1 MLNLLPNQNNALP
14 ILPALPVAGGG
25 MSFSSNHEI
34 SSILDN
40 ERLCFVS
47 SGSVAIAL
55 ALKEQNISK
64 GDEVLVPAYHCPTMI
79 EPITAVDSKPVF
91 YEINKDLSVD
101 IEDVKNKISDKT
113 KAILVPHL
121 FGVKQNINQLRRS
134 SKLLSKVCVIED
146 CAHAF
151 FQQEMYNLVEGDYMI
166 GSLTKFFPTH
176 DGGVLVAKKEIKNV
190 PISLSIK
197 QEIKSLYNIFHVAV
211 QYGRF
216 KWLAWP
222 FALISLLR
230 NRESKSEDDIEVAHS
245 YADAATCGEVDIYA
259 ASKSCKFVIDHANFK
274 KIVEKRRQN
283 YFYILDSLKNVKN
296 LDLSLNCTDSD
307 FIPYMVVGV
316 LQQPG
321 LHHPLL
327 INKKLPIWRWEH
339 LFSSQCQNANAYSKS
354 LIQIPCHHQLSSKEL
369 LTMVDGIKEC
379 LSEK

>member
-25 MSFSSNHEI
+25 VSFSSNHEI

-79 EPITAVDSKPVF
+79 EPIIGVAATPVF
-91 YEINKDLSVD
+91 YEINKDLSIDV
-101 IEDVKNKISDKT
+101 EDVKSKISDKT

-121 FGVKQNINQLRRS
+121 FGVKQNIKQLRQS
-134 SKLLSKVCVIED
+134 SELLSKVCVIED

-151 FQQEMYNLVEGDYMI
+151 FQQEQFNLVEGDYMI

-190 PISLSIK
+190 PTSLSIT

-216 KWLAWP
+216 KWLAWL
-222 FALISLLR
+222 FALMSLLR
-230 NRESKSEDDIEVAHS
+230 NRGSEDDLEVARS
-245 YADAATCGEVDIYA
+245 DTDAAACSEIDVYA
-259 ASKSCKFVIDHANFK
+259 ASKSCGFVIDHANFK
-274 KIVEKRRQN
+274 RIVEKRRQN
-283 YFYILDSLKNVKN
+283 YFYILDSLKNVKD
-296 LDLSLNCTDSD
+296 LDLSLNCTESD
-307 FIPYMVVGV
+307 FIPYMVIGV
-316 LQQPG
+316 LQQPA

-354 LIQIPCHHQLSSKEL
+354 LIQIPCHQQLSSKEL

-379 LSEK
+379 LSKE

>member
-25 MSFSSNHEI
+25 ISFSSNHEI

-79 EPITAVDSKPVF
+79 EPIAAVDATPIF
-91 YEINKDLSVD
+91 YEINKDLSIDLED
-101 IEDVKNKISDKT
+101 IKNKISDKT
-113 KAILVPHL
+113 KAILVTHL

-134 SKLLSKVCVIED
+134 SELLSKVCVIED
-146 CAHAF
+146 CAHTF
-151 FQQEMYNLVEGDYMI
+151 FQQEQNSLVEGDYMI

-190 PISLSIK
+190 PISLSTT

-216 KWLAWP
+216 KWLAWL
-222 FALISLLR
+222 FALMSLLR
-230 NRESKSEDDIEVAHS
+230 NRKTEDDLEVARSHT
-245 YADAATCGEVDIYA
+245 DAATCSEIEIYA
-259 ASKSCKFVIDHANFK
+259 ASKSCEFVVDHANFK
-274 KIVEKRRQN
+274 RIVEKRRQN

-296 LDLSLNCTDSD
+296 LDLSLNCTENA
-307 FIPYMVVGV
+307 FIPYMVIGV
-316 LQQPG
+316 LQQPA

-354 LIQIPCHHQLSSKEL
+354 LIQIPCHQQLSSKEL

-379 LSEK
+379 LSEE